1 MEQEHSAPEQ
11 PQNECTTRSS
21 SADLRNTPCTRGDG
35 EPVCQLLWH
44 LEECNHLLFPI
55 GYQLIDQED
64 DDAGELRLVLH
75 PQQNALRQWESFIL
89 SGVHARKA
97 IELFQSLCA
106 VHRCV
111 TLVELDYKIAMSKP
125 ILSAIQGGVG
135 VKRVHV
141 YDIHDITRYYPA
153 LNNVVL
159 SLVSTMEHVDELVFR
174 KRHQGSISIVPLSS
188 FSLNGAV
195 ATTLK
200 RLDVADVNLGDSEVT
215 KLITLLM
222 GNDTM
227 TDLAVGTSVCT
238 FAGSKTSL
246 GFADYL
252 AKAKDTLRSLTLRSV
267 GFCSAPYLA
276 RLVNTICKMTV
287 LQELVVDMVPCGK
300 EGTDIFAKVV
310 GRSTSLRH
318 LTVVLP
324 QWWDRCMLNDVYQD
338 PDGRFRSVRR
348 WLAVLPHT
356 NTLETLTLDMM
367 GFLQDECRML
377 FLALSENS
385 SIRKVTVHRLLEWG
399 CIEFACRVIRACDLA
414 ERVVISNHNVSPN
427 SLSKLPTCPEVKAV
441 TVYSHWFQTTL
452 CDIRV
457 AIGTLAT
464 CGHLRSLQMHLFDDA
479 LSNYVLTTLASCLV
493 APNRLSDVEV
503 NLHIRLY
510 NPLHGLHCALE
521 CPLIRAVSCNPNLNR
536 ITLRQFQLS
545 EVDCQLLTD
554 ALRRSTNLHGLVL
567 SGDNSGRFL
576 QLMAPM
582 ALKNYTLL
590 YVSLSTTDDSDD
602 EMKIL
607 VEVTRRNRSLISRA
621 ARFVLGENR
630 SPYCAAAIEFV
641 SRHPRLVQVLMHKA
655 AVGEERARKMIRR
668 ALESIS
674 SMDSFMMVV
683 RVVKD
688 HVECVRQPDGSTQLD
703 QLNYDCWLHVRQYLK
718 VADVLHDCEPVP

>member
-1 MEQEHSAPEQ
+1 
-11 PQNECTTRSS
+11 
-21 SADLRNTPCTRGDG
+21 
-35 EPVCQLLWH
+35 
-44 LEECNHLLFPI
+44 
-55 GYQLIDQED
+55 
-64 DDAGELRLVLH
+64 
-75 PQQNALRQWESFIL
+75 
-89 SGVHARKA
+89 
-97 IELFQSLCA
+97 
-106 VHRCV
+106 
-111 TLVELDYKIAMSKP
+111 
-125 ILSAIQGGVG
+125 
-135 VKRVHV
+135 
-141 YDIHDITRYYPA
+141 
-153 LNNVVL
+153 
-159 SLVSTMEHVDELVFR
+159 
-174 KRHQGSISIVPLSS
+174 
-188 FSLNGAV
+188 
-195 ATTLK
+195 
-200 RLDVADVNLGDSEVT
+200 
-215 KLITLLM
+215 M

-276 RLVNTICKMTV
+276 RLVQHY
-287 LQELVVDMVPCGK
+287 LQNDCAP
-300 EGTDIFAKVV
+300 GTSRGHGAL
-310 GRSTSLRH
+310 RERRHRH
-318 LTVVLP
+318 LCQGCWAEHFSAPLDCRPAP

-510 NPLHGLHCALE
+510 NP
-521 CPLIRAVSCNPNLNR
+521 
-536 ITLRQFQLS
+536 
-545 EVDCQLLTD
+545 
-554 ALRRSTNLHGLVL
+554 
-567 SGDNSGRFL
+567 
-576 QLMAPM
+576 
-582 ALKNYTLL
+582 
-590 YVSLSTTDDSDD
+590 
-602 EMKIL
+602 
-607 VEVTRRNRSLISRA
+607 A
-621 ARFVLGENR
+621 ARPTLCPGVSSHQGCVL
-630 SPYCAAAIEFV
+630 
-641 SRHPRLVQVLMHKA
+641 
-655 AVGEERARKMIRR
+655 
-668 ALESIS
+668 
-674 SMDSFMMVV
+674 
-683 RVVKD
+683 
-688 HVECVRQPDGSTQLD
+688 
-703 QLNYDCWLHVRQYLK
+703 
-718 VADVLHDCEPVP
+718 